1 MLVLSQDTEKS
12 MLAYSQPTGS
22 HKPYLRSTSIQC
34 YLCLLLNSHFLTEAG
49 IHVFIW
55 SCISAS
61 LPKTEAN
68 WQDVISDLKKFENL
82 IQSIHIDAT
91 LYTESD
97 AHPNCKVT
105 AMKCFLL
112 ELHVI
117 WQESNNMDIR
127 EVIENLI
134 ILTNSSLSSNGTIT
148 ESGCKE
154 CEELEEKNV
163 KEFLRSFV
171 NIVQMF
177 IGTS

>member
-1 MLVLSQDTEKS
+1 MRIS
-12 MLAYSQPTGS
+12 
-22 HKPYLRSTSIQC
+22 KPYWRSTSIQC

-49 IHVFIW
+49 IPVFIW
-55 SCISAS
+55 GCISES

-68 WQDVISDLKKFENL
+68 WQDVISDLEKFENL

-97 AHPNCKVT
+97 VQN
-105 AMKCFLL
+105 
-112 ELHVI
+112 
-117 WQESNNMDIR
+117 
-127 EVIENLI
+127 
-134 ILTNSSLSSNGTIT
+134 IT

-177 IGTS
+177 INTS

>member
-1 MLVLSQDTEKS
+1 MRIS
-12 MLAYSQPTGS
+12 
-22 HKPYLRSTSIQC
+22 KPYLRSTSIQC
-34 YLCLLLNSHFLTEAG
+34 YLCLLLNIHFLTEAG
-49 IHVFIW
+49 IHVFILG
-55 SCISAS
+55 CISAS

-68 WQDVISDLKKFENL
+68 WHDVISDLQRFEDL
-82 IQSIHIDAT
+82 IQSIHIDAN
-91 LYTESD
+91 LYTENN

-127 EVIENLI
+127 DTIENLI
-134 ILTNSSLSSNGTIT
+134 ILANSSLSSNGNIT

-171 NIVQMF
+171 QIVQMF
-177 IGTS
+177 INTS

>member
-1 MLVLSQDTEKS
+1 MRIS
-12 MLAYSQPTGS
+12 
-22 HKPYLRSTSIQC
+22 KPYLRSTSIQC
-34 YLCLLLNSHFLTEAG
+34 YLCLLLNSHFFTEAS
-49 IHVFIW
+49 IHVFI
-55 SCISAS
+55 CGYINAN

-68 WQDVISDLKKFENL
+68 WQDVISDLEIFENL

-97 AHPNCKVT
+97 VQPNCKVT

-112 ELHVI
+112 ELCVI
-117 WQESNNMDIR
+117 WQESNNDIR
-127 EVIENLI
+127 QVIENII
-134 ILTNSSLSSNGTIT
+134 ILANSSLSSNGNIT

-177 IGTS
+177 INTS